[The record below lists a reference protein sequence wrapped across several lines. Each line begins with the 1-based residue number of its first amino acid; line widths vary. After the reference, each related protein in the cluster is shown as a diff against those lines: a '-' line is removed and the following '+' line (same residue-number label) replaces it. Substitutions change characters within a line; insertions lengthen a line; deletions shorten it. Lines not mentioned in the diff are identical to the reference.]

1 MPQPL
6 LNLSLTRFYSTDKD
20 QQSEQVRQH
29 TRMAAGAWVTGET
42 LKEQSKATLPEANS
56 DHGNFS
62 QNKGVDK
69 KNA

>member
-1 MPQPL
+1 MAI
-6 LNLSLTRFYSTDKD
+6 TDKD
-20 QQSEQVRQH
+20 IQSEEVRQH
-29 TRMAAGAWVTGET
+29 TRMAAGAWVTGDT
-42 LKEQSKATLPEANS
+42 LKEQSKATMPEANS